1 MQRLPEP
8 ELMDDDAQALAYA
21 AADFS
26 EPNAAFVAHF
36 TDAFPEFAAGTIVDL
51 GCGPGD
57 IALRFAARLP
67 AAQVIGV
74 DGAAAMLALAE
85 RARQAAPAGVGARVR
100 FQRAM
105 LQDLPAGLPA
115 ADAVVSNSLLHHLAD
130 GGLLWCAARAVA
142 RPGAALLVMDL
153 ARPEST
159 AAARAIVAQYAA
171 GAADVLR
178 EDFYNSLLAAFTPA
192 EVEAQLAALGLER
205 ITVRRVSD
213 RHLLA
218 AGHLP

>member
-36 TDAFPEFAAGTIVDL
+36 VDAFPAFDAGTIVDL

-57 IALRFAARLP
+57 IALRLAARLP
-67 AAQVIGV
+67 AAQVIGI
-74 DGAAAMLALAE
+74 DGSAAMLALAE
-85 RARQAAPAGVGARVR
+85 RARAAAPAAIAARVR
-100 FQRAM
+100 FQRTM
-105 LQDLPAGLPA
+105 LQDLPGTLPPA
-115 ADAVVSNSLLHHLAD
+115 AAVVSNSLLHHLAD
-130 GGLLWCAARAVA
+130 GGLLWRAARAIA

-153 ARPEST
+153 ARPDSAVE
-159 AAARAIVAQYAA
+159 ARAIVAQYAA

-192 EVEAQLAALGLER
+192 EVEAQLAGLGLGG
-205 ITVRRVSD
+205 IPVRRVSD
-213 RHLLA
+213 RHWLA
-218 AGHLP
+218 AGRLP

>member
-36 TDAFPEFAAGTIVDL
+36 VAEFPGFDAGTIVDL

-57 IALRFAARLP
+57 IALRLAAQLP
-67 AAQVIGV
+67 AVQVIGV

-85 RARQAAPAGVGARVR
+85 RARAAAPGGVGARVR
-100 FQRAM
+100 FRQAM
-105 LQDLPAGLPA
+105 LQELPAGLPA
-115 ADAVVSNSLLHHLAD
+115 ADAVVSNSLLHHLGD
-130 GGLLWCAARAVA
+130 GDLLWRAARALG

-153 ARPEST
+153 ARPGST
-159 AAARAIVAQYAA
+159 ADARAIVEQYAA
-171 GAADVLR
+171 DAAPVLR
-178 EDFYNSLLAAFTPA
+178 EDFYNSLLAAYTPA
-192 EVEAQLAALGLER
+192 EVEAQLVAAGLDGV
-205 ITVRRVSD
+205 TVRLVSD
-213 RHLLA
+213 RHWLA
-218 AGHLP
+218 AGRLP

>member
-36 TDAFPEFAAGTIVDL
+36 GETFPQFGAGTIVDL

-57 IALRFAARLP
+57 IALRLAARLP

-74 DGAAAMLALAE
+74 DGAAAMLALAR
-85 RARQAAPAGVGARVR
+85 RACGLAPADVRARVR
-100 FQRAM
+100 FAEAM

-130 GGLLWCAARAVA
+130 GDLLWRTARSLAH
-142 RPGAALLVMDL
+142 PGAALLVMDL
-153 ARPEST
+153 ARPDSVAE
-159 AAARAIVAQYAA
+159 ARAIVERYAA
-171 GAADVLR
+171 NAAPVLR
-178 EDFYNSLLAAFTPA
+178 DDFYRSLLAAFTPA
-192 EVEAQLAALGLER
+192 EVESQLAAHGLDG
-205 ITVRRVSD
+205 VRVRCVSD
-213 RHLLA
+213 RHWLA
-218 AGHLP
+218 AGRLP